1 MSTIE
6 RFDLEFG
13 IVTQVGGK
21 QISKLSVTHV
31 RIRTGGGAPASPN
44 FFVTPKGLRVPKR
57 LRYTDEIWY
66 GNMWGRSVFIGG
78 QSRL

>member
-31 RIRTGGGAPASPN
+31 RIRTGGGAPASPK
-44 FFVTPKGLRVPKR
+44 FFVTPTCAQTVEVHRRNLV
-57 LRYTDEIWY
+57 W
-66 GNMWGRSVFIGG
+66 
-78 QSRL
+78 